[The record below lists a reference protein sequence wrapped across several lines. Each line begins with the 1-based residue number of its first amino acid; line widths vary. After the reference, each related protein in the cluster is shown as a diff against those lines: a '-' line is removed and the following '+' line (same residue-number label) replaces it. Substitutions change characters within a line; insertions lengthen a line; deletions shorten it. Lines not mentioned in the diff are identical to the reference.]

1 MDNTVAASLADLA
14 WMVGPWRGA
23 LGAQT
28 VEESW
33 SEGQGG
39 VMSTMI
45 RLGSETTVDMIEL
58 IAIRQNGDSL
68 VLHLRQFGPD
78 LSLRHSDDMALAHC
92 GEGAVRF
99 VSPGAA
105 IEALAYTQQGDDGM
119 LVEVTVTGGS
129 VLAAGLQRP

>member
-1 MDNTVAASLADLA
+1 MDKPVAASLADLT
-14 WMVGPWRGA
+14 WMVGPWHGA

-39 VMSTMI
+39 VMSTMV

-58 IAIRQNGDSL
+58 IAIRQRGNSL
-68 VLHLRQFGPD
+68 TLHLRQFGPD
-78 LSLRHSDDMALAHC
+78 LSLRHSDDMSLALCDEHS
-92 GEGAVRF
+92 VRF

-105 IEALAYTQQGDDGM
+105 IEALAYTQLDGDGM
-119 LVEVTVTGGS
+119 LVEVTVAGGA
-129 VLAAGLQRP
+129 VLAAELRRP